1 LTGCNFT
8 YKVQRFYFRSQAFRA
23 LTGLNP
29 DEFADLLP
37 LFSVELDN
45 RLSKKTFTGR
55 MRLNKYT
62 QRKKDSIPDDED
74 KLFFVLIYL
83 KNNLTQELLAAL
95 FDMSQDMA
103 SRWIQL
109 LTEVLEKTLRKY
121 IPKQILPAPLDTT
134 ADYLVDAT
142 ERRIQRPKYNQ
153 EYYYSK
159 KKLIH

>member
-1 LTGCNFT
+1 MKYSDFIAVP
-8 YKVQRFYFRSQAFRA
+8 KRFRA

-74 KLFFVLIYL
+74 KLFFVLLYL

-95 FDMSQDMA
+95 FGMSQDMA

-121 IPKQILPAPLDTT
+121 IPKQILPDPLDTT

-153 EYYYSK
+153 EDYYSGK